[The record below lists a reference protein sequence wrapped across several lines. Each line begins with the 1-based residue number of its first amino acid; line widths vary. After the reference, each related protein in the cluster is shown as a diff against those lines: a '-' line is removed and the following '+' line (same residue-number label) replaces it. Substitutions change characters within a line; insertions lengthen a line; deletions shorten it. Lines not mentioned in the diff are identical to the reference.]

1 MSATGGPRIYVA
13 DLAAYN
19 NGVLHGVWID
29 ATDEVD
35 EIWAQI
41 RSMLAASPIHGA
53 EEHAV
58 HDYDGFFDLHL
69 GEYESIEHLH
79 SVAVGI
85 AEHGRAFAVWAGLLD
100 RAEWDEQLDSFEDHF
115 EGVYDSYA
123 EFGEQVLEL
132 HGLDTDLARLNVPE
146 TIRDYLRVD
155 TEALG
160 RDWAEG
166 MQMAW
171 SEGRLYVFFD

>member
-19 NGVLHGVWID
+19 NGILHGVWID
-29 ATDEVD
+29 ATDEVP
-35 EIWAQI
+35 EIWTQI
-41 RSMLAASPIHGA
+41 HSILAASPMPGA
-53 EEHAV
+53 EEHAI

-79 SVAVGI
+79 RLAVGI

-100 RAEWDEQLDSFEDHF
+100 RAEWDDNLNSFEDHF

-123 EFGEQVLEL
+123 DFGEQVLEL
-132 HGLDTDLARLNVPE
+132 HDLDTDLTRLNIPE
-146 TIRDYLRVD
+146 TIRDD
-155 TEALG
+155 P
-160 RDWAEG
+160 
-166 MQMAW
+166 
-171 SEGRLYVFFD
+171 

>member
-1 MSATGGPRIYVA
+1 MSGTGGPRVYVA
-13 DLAAYN
+13 CLAAYN
-19 NGVLHGVWID
+19 NGQLHGVWVD
-29 ATDEVD
+29 ATNELDD
-35 EIWAQI
+35 IWEQI
-41 RSMLAASPIHGA
+41 NAMLAASPVPGA
-53 EEHAV
+53 EEHAI

-69 GEYESIEHLH
+69 GEYESIEQLRRI
-79 SVAVGI
+79 AVGI

-100 RAEWDEQLDSFEDHF
+100 RAEWDEQLEAFDDHF

-123 EFGEQVLEL
+123 DFGEQVLEL
-132 HGLDTDLARLNVPE
+132 HGFDLERLDLPE

-160 RDWAEG
+160 RDWAAG
-166 MQMAW
+166 MRCSW